1 MVPPEADGPVFYR
14 ECGAMFRRP
23 RTRSAAA
30 ILLGRRCARRL
41 AVAGV
46 GQWS

>member
-30 ILLGRRCARRL
+30 ILPRRRCACRH
-41 AVAGV
+41 AAAGA